1 MNQIGA
7 LAAILGPALLF
18 AFYWSEATFGPSQ
31 PNGGALRM
39 AAGFQLICGG
49 MICIVIALLCL
60 RAQAPSPGSRL
71 VRGGTLLGYA
81 AVVLLAVG
89 SALWW
94 PILLVWPDLG
104 PIAGAPVGLGGLSFF
119 GAWSLLGLSA
129 LRQHALPS
137 WARALPLALFA
148 LFLLILY
155 VSGTASSWPLVAATF
170 APFALGWAFLAY
182 VMWSAP
188 SNKTL
193 AA

>member
-1 MNQIGA
+1 
-7 LAAILGPALLF
+7 
-18 AFYWSEATFGPSQ
+18 
-31 PNGGALRM
+31 M
-39 AAGFQLICGG
+39 AAGFQLVCGA
-49 MICIVIALLCL
+49 MICIVIALLRL

-71 VRGGTLLGYA
+71 ERGGVLLGYV

-104 PIAGAPVGLGGLSFF
+104 PVAGAPVGLGALCFF

-137 WARALPLALFA
+137 WARPFPLALLA
-148 LFLLILY
+148 LLLLLLY
-155 VSGTASSWPLVAATF
+155 VSGTTSPWPILVATF
-170 APFALGWAFLAY
+170 APFAMGWAFLAY

-188 SNKTL
+188 SKKRL
-193 AA
+193 GA